1 MWGRGAEADVGH
13 VICPNRH
20 FRKFGGWGGEWVSGR
35 VALKNCIAQSGN
47 ARIGSFSFIC
57 SLMGKAECFEVL
69 SSATGKFIWQIH
81 VRTLIRS
88 GAGSWTRES
97 C

>member
-1 MWGRGAEADVGH
+1 M
-13 VICPNRH
+13 
-20 FRKFGGWGGEWVSGR
+20 GGEWVSGR

-47 ARIGSFSFIC
+47 ARVGSFSFIC

-69 SSATGKFIWQIH
+69 SSATGKFTWQIH

-88 GAGSWTRES
+88 GAGSWARES

>member
-13 VICPNRH
+13 VTCPKRH
-20 FRKFGGWGGEWVSGR
+20 CTKFGGGRGEWVSGR
-35 VALKNCIAQSGN
+35 VTLKNCITQSGN
-47 ARIGSFSFIC
+47 ARVGSFSFIC

-69 SSATGKFIWQIH
+69 SFATGKFIWQIH
-81 VRTLIRS
+81 VRTLISS
-88 GAGSWTRES
+88 GAGSWARES